1 MHTTNVWRKQYLLR
15 HKIILVLI
23 MSLLFVKS
31 QAQFINANIYDL
43 KKYHFGYVF
52 GPDICNLK
60 LVNNP
65 NFLRIDTVKSVGY
78 TGGLQGFHLGALA
91 DFRMGKSFNLRL
103 MFTIS
108 FAYRSLNY
116 VFTNP
121 KIPTVAKMESTYLN
135 LPLLLKYKSDLH
147 VNWRYYLLAGPQ
159 YSYDLSSQK
168 NTRRSVSEPIVALKP
183 NSLNYVLG
191 FGWDIYYPYFKFS
204 PEIKLVQSVNNMLVK
219 DKYVY
224 SQMLSGVYPRFI
236 VLSITF
242 E

>member
-1 MHTTNVWRKQYLLR
+1 MILFLTAFT
-15 HKIILVLI
+15 KIN
-23 MSLLFVKS
+23 
-31 QAQFINANIYDL
+31 AQFINANLYDL

-60 LVNNP
+60 IVNNP
-65 NFLRIDTVKSVGY
+65 DFLLVDSVKSVGY

-91 DFRMGKSFNLRL
+91 DFRMGQSFNLRA

-108 FAYRSLNY
+108 FAYRNMNY

-121 KIPTVAKMESTYLN
+121 KTPTTAKMESTYLN
-135 LPLLLKYKSDLH
+135 VPILIKYKSDLH
-147 VNWRYYLLAGPQ
+147 VNWRYYLITGPQ

-183 NSLNYVLG
+183 NGLSYVMG

-219 DKYVY
+219 DKYIY
-224 SQMLSGVYPRFI
+224 SQVLSGVYPRFI

>member
-1 MHTTNVWRKQYLLR
+1 MHSPVIWCKQHLFRKQ
-15 HKIILVLI
+15 IVLFFLI
-23 MSLLFVKS
+23 FIGYGKTN
-31 QAQFINANIYDL
+31 AQYINANLYDL

-60 LVNNP
+60 IKNSP
-65 NFLRIDTVKSVGY
+65 DFLQNDSIKSVNY
-78 TGGLQGFHLGALA
+78 IGGLQGFHLGAIA
-91 DFRMGKSFNLRL
+91 DLRLGKSFNLRL

-108 FAYRSLNY
+108 FAYRSMNY
-116 VFTNP
+116 VFVNP
-121 KIPTVAKMESTYLN
+121 KTPTIAKMESTYLN
-135 LPLLLKYKSDLH
+135 LPLLVKYKSDLH

-183 NSLNYVLG
+183 NGLNYVLG

-204 PEIKLVQSVNNMLVK
+204 PEIRLVQAVNNMLVK
-219 DKYVY
+219 DKYIY
-224 SQMLSGVYPRFI
+224 SQALSAVYPRFI